1 MFYPQQLDIR
11 YCIRSSWFIDIM
23 CVGALGH
30 RIVYSLPWPIN
41 LSFQEMPV
49 PTELPSPTSPAEDEA
64 LFFRKFLMVH
74 GIRWPEKSRSGYNKC
89 ETYSDILPVGTCS
102 SKLLHEDIS
111 ANTWVSFE
119 KGRCNETCSRR
130 GEVMFP
136 RVYVIWV
143 SLIFCISAIHLQVLH
158 NSMPVFSLM
167 IPEGI

>member
-1 MFYPQQLDIR
+1 MVHRYYVCEPQ
-11 YCIRSSWFIDIM
+11 
-23 CVGALGH
+23 GH
-30 RIVYSLPWPIN
+30 RIVYSLLDRSIYPSRRCQFL
-41 LSFQEMPV
+41 LSFHLLQAQQRMRPFFSEV
-49 PTELPSPTSPAEDEA
+49 PHGSWHTLAFEVVLKS
-64 LFFRKFLMVH
+64 FRA
-74 GIRWPEKSRSGYNKC
+74 NKC

-111 ANTWVSFE
+111 ANTWVSFN
-119 KGRCNETCSRR
+119 KGRCNETCSGR

>member
-1 MFYPQQLDIR
+1 MSVNHCD
-11 YCIRSSWFIDIM
+11 
-23 CVGALGH
+23 LGH
-30 RIVYSLPWPIN
+30 VYSLPQPIN
-41 LSFQEMPV
+41 LSQEMPV

-64 LFFRKFLMVH
+64 TFFRKFLLVH
-74 GIRWPEKSRSGYNKC
+74 GIRWPLKSFKPNKC

-111 ANTWVSFE
+111 ANTWVSFNT
-119 KGRCNETCSRR
+119 GYCNETCSGR

-143 SLIFCISAIHLQVLH
+143 SLSFCISAIHLQVLH
-158 NSMPVFSLM
+158 NSMPVFSFM